1 MIHDIQLTGRLASVH
16 SFTAEGLPFGRELA
30 NAEEEAKNGKK
41 NVSRIL
47 VINLISALGRLQ
59 WRRSRGQGG

>member
-1 MIHDIQLTGRLASVH
+1 MMYELTGRLATVH

-47 VINLISALGRLQ
+47 ATELTSALGRLQ
-59 WRRSRGQGG
+59 W